1 MTCAATYGNGAK
13 TGMATMVAMLRLI
26 RHVLGVGL
34 AGLIVAVAGTTT
46 IGTVARR
53 IVSSSHRA
61 FATAALASASPS
73 LSNKLFKIIL
83 SKNEIFKNNIFIT
96 DNDDDSHCR
105 CTGVA
110 CYFIPP
116 C

>member
-1 MTCAATYGNGAK
+1 MEINECVVV
-13 TGMATMVAMLRLI
+13 VAQI
-26 RHVLGVGL
+26 VAPGL
-34 AGLIVAVAGTTT
+34 AVLLIVTNMHLVT
-46 IGTVARR
+46 R
-53 IVSSSHRA
+53 IITS
-61 FATAALASASPS
+61 ASASPS

-110 CYFIPP
+110 CYVIPP